1 MSEEANYAQLQEQ
14 NIAGKIISQL
24 SWYKRDVAKRA
35 LRRVTEHFD
44 PAAEQLQL
52 DLGLYSRS
60 DEDAEAAKPYE
71 RT

>member
-24 SWYKRDVAKRA
+24 SWYKHDVAKRA
-35 LRRVTEHFD
+35 LARINDHFS
-44 PAAEQLQL
+44 PEQEQLQL
-52 DLGLYSRS
+52 DLGLYARS
-60 DEDAEAAKPYE
+60 DEDAEAAKPHE